1 MYTVYVF
8 NHLSRTRNVGK
19 WPKIIKPAVPTYHK
33 LHQNKKS
40 KENSRFYWSEYGS
53 VMCFYFQGSDTC
65 SIIVLYL
72 CITSTSTYGVF
83 QMEEINYKALVFL
96 SMVIL
101 LDTKDHTY
109 ALHCFKV
116 DQHYLT

>member
-8 NHLSRTRNVGK
+8 NHLSRTRNVRK

-33 LHQNKKS
+33 LHQNQKS
-40 KENSRFYWSEYGS
+40 KENSRSYWSEYGS

-72 CITSTSTYGVF
+72 CITSTSTYRVF
-83 QMEEINYKALVFL
+83 QMEEINYKALSV
-96 SMVIL
+96 SKYGDIIRQ
-101 LDTKDHTY
+101 TPKI
-109 ALHCFKV
+109 ALTLCIVSK
-116 DQHYLT
+116 

>member
-1 MYTVYVF
+1 MAKNY
-8 NHLSRTRNVGK
+8 NC
-19 WPKIIKPAVPTYHK
+19 IAAKPAVPTYHK

-40 KENSRFYWSEYGS
+40 KENSRSYWSEYGS

-72 CITSTSTYGVF
+72 CITSTSTYRVF

-101 LDTKDHTY
+101 LDTKDRTY
-109 ALHCFKV
+109 ALHCVKV